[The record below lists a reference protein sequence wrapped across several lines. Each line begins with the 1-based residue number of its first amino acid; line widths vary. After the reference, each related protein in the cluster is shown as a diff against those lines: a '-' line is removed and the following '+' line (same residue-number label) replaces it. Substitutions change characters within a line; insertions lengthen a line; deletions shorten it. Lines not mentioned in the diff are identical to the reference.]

1 MSRVEVDLQNACDSE
16 SVPDDDDLRQWAEAG
31 WQGQGETEITLRVV
45 DEAESADLNSRYRG
59 RDYATNVLSFPF
71 EVPDGVALD
80 HLLGDLVIC
89 ADVVQREAREQGK
102 SLQAHWAQMVIH
114 GMLHLQGYDHQN
126 DQEAEIMEGLEVRL
140 LGELGFPD
148 PYQ

>member
-1 MSRVEVDLQNACDSE
+1 MSGVDVDLQNACDSD
-16 SVPDDDDLRQWAEAG
+16 SVPADADLRQWAGAG
-31 WQGQGETEITLRVV
+31 WQGQGDTEITLRVV
-45 DEAESADLNSRYRG
+45 DETESAELNSRYRG
-59 RDYATNVLSFPF
+59 RDYPTNVLSFPF
-71 EVPDGVALD
+71 EVPEGVELD
-80 HLLGDLVIC
+80 LLGDLVIC
-89 ADVVQREAREQGK
+89 AEVVRREAEEQRK
-102 SLQAHWAQMVIH
+102 TLQAHWAQMVIH

>member
-1 MSRVEVDLQNACDSE
+1 MSRVEVDLQKACGSD
-16 SVPDDDDLRQWAEAG
+16 SVPTDADLRQWADAG

-45 DEAESADLNSRYRG
+45 DETESADLNSRYRG
-59 RDYATNVLSFPF
+59 KDSPTNVLSFPF
-71 EVPDGVALD
+71 DVPAGVEID
-80 HLLGDLVIC
+80 LLGDLVIC
-89 ADVVQREAREQGK
+89 AEVVRREAEEQGK
-102 SLQAHWAQMVIH
+102 TLRAHWAQMVIH

-126 DQEAEIMEGLEVRL
+126 DQEAEIMESLEVRL

>member
-1 MSRVEVDLQNACDSE
+1 MGRVAVDIQNACDSP
-16 SVPDDDDLRQWAEAG
+16 SVPNAADLRRWADAG
-31 WQGQGETEITLRVV
+31 WQGDGETEITLRVV

-59 RDYATNVLSFPF
+59 RNYPTNVLSFPF
-71 EVPDGVALD
+71 EVPDGVTLD
-80 HLLGDLVIC
+80 LLGDLVVC
-89 ADVVQREAREQGK
+89 ADVIEREAREQGK
-102 SLQAHWAQMVIH
+102 TLQAHWAQMVIH

>member
-1 MSRVEVDLQNACDSE
+1 MNTVTVDLQNACNNAP
-16 SVPDDDDLRQWAEAG
+16 VPAEQELRQWAEAAWLG
-31 WQGQGETEITLRVV
+31 EGETEITLRVV

-59 RDYATNVLSFPF
+59 KDAPTNVLSFPF
-71 EVPDGVALD
+71 EVPDGVAVD
-80 HLLGDLVIC
+80 LLGDLVVC
-89 ADVVQREAREQGK
+89 AGVVQREAQEQGK
-102 SLQAHWAQMVIH
+102 TLQAHWAQMVIH

-140 LGELGFPD
+140 LGGLGFPD

>member
-80 HLLGDLVIC
+80 LLGDLVIC

-140 LGELGFPD
+140 LGELGFSD